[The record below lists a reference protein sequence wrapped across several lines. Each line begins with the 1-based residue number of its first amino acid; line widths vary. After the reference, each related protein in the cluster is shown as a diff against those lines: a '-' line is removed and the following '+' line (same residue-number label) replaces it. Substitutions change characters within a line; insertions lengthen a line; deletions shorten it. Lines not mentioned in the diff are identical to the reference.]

1 MSKVKTEIMS
11 IVKSTELVEN
21 ANGTNKALAVFTVNY
36 QVRFH
41 SHMNMF
47 AQEVLWAEDELD
59 AYNKA
64 KQIIKNKKEHRGI

>member
-1 MSKVKTEIMS
+1 MKFKFEITQV
-11 IVKSTELVEN
+11 IRNTGVITN
-21 ANGTNKALAVFTVNY
+21 AMGDNQDKAIFTVNY